1 LNVFRAGV
9 IACATLFTAHAQVAQ
24 FDASRADAFTLSG
37 NTVQE
42 WRSVKLGAAL
52 TPFHGSSNG
61 WETASRLAPYGEKPT
76 VSFTNGSG
84 NAVPSPMAFGEA
96 GRLGGDA
103 FALPVA
109 TIFAVVKC
117 ETPAQFSTLIDAPVD
132 VRLTA
137 QPTVPPSFK
146 FSEEQLGHTA
156 TYFINGAET
165 ADFAPSSA
173 YQLVEVT
180 FGNPLELSDIF
191 IGGSVPS
198 PSWKR
203 NWRGEI
209 AELLFLPISPS
220 PEERNAIHDYVSHKW
235 DVAVPYAPD
244 SASPA
249 LLASLGISAGNLY
262 NSVILVR

>member
-1 LNVFRAGV
+1 M
-9 IACATLFTAHAQVAQ
+9 T
-24 FDASRADAFTLSG
+24 
-37 NTVQE
+37 
-42 WRSVKLGAAL
+42 
-52 TPFHGSSNG
+52 
-61 WETASRLAPYGEKPT
+61 
-76 VSFTNGSG
+76 
-84 NAVPSPMAFGEA
+84 FGEA

-103 FALPVA
+103 VALPVA

-117 ETPAQFSTLIDAPVD
+117 ETPAQFSTLFDFLVD

-137 QPTVPPSFK
+137 TVAVPPSFK

-209 AELLFLPISPS
+209 AELLFFPTPPS
-220 PEERNAIHDYVSHKW
+220 PEERNSVRHYAAVKW
-235 DVAVPYAPD
+235 GAAVPYAHD
-244 SASPA
+244 FDIASR
-249 LLASLGISAGNLY
+249 LRGLGIATEIFSTR
-262 NSVILVR
+262 IIVR